1 MQWKIEKFDQLSNT
15 WKRVNDFLY
24 ESLNSGTRTLKDFR
38 FLNKSDFFRIRRY
51 LKPAKY
57 Y

>member
-24 ESLNSGTRTLKDFR
+24 KSLNSGTRKLKGFR
-38 FLNKSDFFRIRRY
+38 SLNKSDFFRIRRY